1 MYYSKIISDPKLT
14 KCQGSEH
21 AFRAYF
27 QDNDEALG
35 HAAVLLGG
43 RRGAR
48 LINAVREALSHHR
61 PFTRRLRRQLLE
73 LRNLLFLEYAYND
86 DWGDDSGF
94 ALLEPDDPIVP
105 EICLLADGLEQAL
118 QDAGVFKSDTDQAA

>member
-1 MYYSKIISDPKLT
+1 MYYSKIIPELKLT

-21 AFRAYF
+21 AFQAYF

-35 HAAVLLGG
+35 HAAVMLGG

-48 LINAVREALSHHR
+48 LINAVREAMDCHG

-86 DWGDDSGF
+86 DWGDGSGF

-118 QDAGVFKSDTDQAA
+118 YDAGVVEMEDTQAA

>member
-1 MYYSKIISDPKLT
+1 MYYSKIIPDPKLPRGNGREYA
-14 KCQGSEH
+14 C
-21 AFRAYF
+21 RAYF
-27 QDNDEALG
+27 QNHDEALG
-35 HAAVLLGG
+35 HAALLIGG

-48 LINAVREALSHHR
+48 LINAVREALDR
-61 PFTRRLRRQLLE
+61 PGPFTRRLRRQLLE

-86 DWGDDSGF
+86 DWSDGPDL

-118 QDAGVFKSDTDQAA
+118 HDAGVFRTETTQPA

>member
-1 MYYSKIISDPKLT
+1 MYYNKIIPDPKLT

-118 QDAGVFKSDTDQAA
+118 QDAGVFKSDPDQAA

>member
-1 MYYSKIISDPKLT
+1 MYYSKITPDPKLI
-14 KCQGSEH
+14 KCQAREQ

-35 HAAVLLGG
+35 HAALLIGG

-48 LINAVREALSHHR
+48 LINAVREALDR
-61 PFTRRLRRQLLE
+61 QGPFTRRLRCQLLE

-86 DWGDDSGF
+86 DWGDGPDL

-118 QDAGVFKSDTDQAA
+118 HDAGVVGMKDTQAA

>member
-1 MYYSKIISDPKLT
+1 MYYSKIIPDPKLT
-14 KCQGSEH
+14 KYQGREH
-21 AFRAYF
+21 AFRTYF
-27 QDNDEALG
+27 QDHDEPLG

-48 LINAVREALSHHR
+48 LINAVREALSDHR

-73 LRNLLFLEYAYND
+73 LRNLLFLEYAYID
-86 DWGDDSGF
+86 DWGDGTGF

-105 EICLLADGLEQAL
+105 EICFLADGLEQAL
-118 QDAGVFKSDTDQAA
+118 QDAGVFQSDTDQAA

>member
-1 MYYSKIISDPKLT
+1 MYYSKIIPDPKLT
-14 KCQGSEH
+14 KSQGREN
-21 AFRAYF
+21 ALRAYF
-27 QDNDEALG
+27 QDHDEALG

-73 LRNLLFLEYAYND
+73 LRNLLVLEYAYND
-86 DWGDDSGF
+86 DWGDGPDL

-118 QDAGVFKSDTDQAA
+118 QNAGVFQADPDQAA